1 MGSGL
6 PVSQRSKSRQQDG
19 PLLDDCRK
27 SPIIHIGA
35 SIALINTTF
44 RMLQSGK
51 GEKGL

>member
-19 PLLDDCRK
+19 PLLDDSLK
-27 SPIIHIGA
+27 FLIIRIGA
-35 SIALINTTF
+35 SIALINATF

-51 GEKGL
+51 GKKDL